1 MALRG
6 RLQDFTF
13 VQILNL
19 VNLAHK
25 TGCLIVEKPGEK
37 ARVFFRDGKL
47 IYAIFGDELVELV
60 NILNTSRILTDNQTR
75 VILQHSDEFS
85 DKALGLMLINAGLV
99 TRETI
104 LSTLQIHY
112 LDIVRRLFTWVDGD
126 FGFESDTLPPADLIN
141 VRLDLENII
150 LEGSRQMREWET
162 LKDEIPSL
170 EMALKFTKA
179 PRDKLK
185 KIHLTV
191 EEWRVISYVNQSNTM
206 RQIAVATRMNELEI
220 RRIILGLLQA
230 ALVEIVRPG
239 KLPISTTKRV
249 IPTMKKVEQR
259 SLVQR
264 LIDRIRTL

>member
-25 TGCLIVEKPGEK
+25 TGCLIIEKPGDS
-37 ARVFFRDGKL
+37 ARVFFREGKL
-47 IYAIFGDELVELV
+47 VYAIDENEPAELA
-60 NILNTSRILTDNQTR
+60 NILNKARILSDKQAR
-75 VILQHSDEFS
+75 VVIQHSDEFS
-85 DKALGLMLINAGLV
+85 DKALGLMLINSGLV
-99 TRETI
+99 TREVI

-112 LDIVRRLFTWVDGD
+112 LEIIRQLFPWIEGN
-126 FGFESDTLPPADLIN
+126 FEFENDTLPPADRIS

-150 LEGSRQMREWET
+150 LEGSRQMREWES

-170 EMALKFTKA
+170 EMALKF
-179 PRDKLK
+179 PEGPSDKLK
-185 KIHLTV
+185 RIRLTA
-191 EEWRVISYVNQSNTM
+191 EEWKVISYVNPRNTM
-206 RQIAVATRMNELEI
+206 RQIAGVTRLNEMDF
-220 RRIILGLLQA
+220 RRIVLGLLQA
-230 ALVEIVRPG
+230 GLVEISRPG
-239 KLPISTTKRV
+239 KLPVEGAPRV
-249 IPTMKKVEQR
+249 INPIKKEEKR